1 MAPGG
6 SMDGRV
12 GAVRLR
18 LRLIWLAALWLLF
31 GRRRMGCGQRAE
43 GAVESSRL
51 GSHRQSQAQA
61 AEQASGQHL
70 LHDDRATR
78 RYDSSP
84 PPPPP
89 PWPVQQEGGSVRDL
103 SVGWRAED

>member
-6 SMDGRV
+6 SMDGQVDASASASASDTAGSAVAAFWEAAYGSGMWAV
-12 GAVRLR
+12 GREGSRAVG
-18 LRLIWLAALWLLF
+18 W
-31 GRRRMGCGQRAE
+31 AE
-43 GAVESSRL
+43 
-51 GSHRQSQAQA
+51 GSHRQQV
-61 AEQASGQHL
+61 EQASGQHL

-84 PPPPP
+84 P
-89 PWPVQQEGGSVRDL
+89 WPVQQEGGSVRDL